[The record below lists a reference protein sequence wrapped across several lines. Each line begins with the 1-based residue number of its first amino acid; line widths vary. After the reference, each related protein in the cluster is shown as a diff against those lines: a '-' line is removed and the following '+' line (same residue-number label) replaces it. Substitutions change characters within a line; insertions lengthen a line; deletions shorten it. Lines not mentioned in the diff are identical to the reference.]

1 MPNHVSVIGSAKFPA
16 LQKKNDDVSPLFLFF
31 GLSGQSAI
39 IICDS
44 RIELRVLNLFSL
56 IGLERYGS
64 GLSWNLRCVLFKRQ
78 RAVFEYAWAAFKEN
92 GRK

>member
-44 RIELRVLNLFSL
+44 RIELRVLKSFFILFRT
-56 IGLERYGS
+56 I
-64 GLSWNLRCVLFKRQ
+64 WQ
-78 RAVFEYAWAAFKEN
+78 RIAVEFAMRFV
-92 GRK
+92 